1 MMRNQFGGRKLL
13 TLAMAAALALSATGC
28 GERENAGDRSS
39 AAGENQITT
48 SEESSVSEEVMEEDY
63 LSLPTNFLS
72 ETDMELADMWAGCDD
87 RALAAVMRKAEAGET
102 VTVACIGGSITQGT
116 IAGGKRDAEAG
127 EKKAYADR
135 FIDWWKERFPETQF
149 RFVNAGIGGT
159 DSYLGV
165 HRLER
170 DVLDSEP
177 DLVLVEFAV
186 NDGNNS
192 FYKKSY
198 DNLIYHLLTD
208 DAAPAVICLFMAQ
221 TSGVSAQTNEVLVG
235 YHYSVPMLSYANV
248 ISDMIETGRYTEK
261 ELSGD
266 GVHPSALGHAVTG
279 EILWNYLNGVYAVRD
294 TLGEP
299 DTEAVTEP
307 LTKAVYGNAAVLDG
321 SVITPE
327 EYGDFAEEKSCQQFP
342 NGWGCNGEGGIVFRA
357 TFSRLGILYLATVDG
372 KSGQFEVLIDGE
384 PVRTIDADFSGGWG
398 NAIKAEEVFAS
409 DTVNEHTVELRR
421 SENATGEIFHLLGLL
436 TSECIED

>member
-1 MMRNQFGGRKLL
+1 MKYRVWGKKLL
-13 TLAMAAALALSATGC
+13 TFGLTAVLTL
-28 GERENAGDRSS
+28 S
-39 AAGENQITT
+39 AAGCGGQDNTEKADNTADT
-48 SEESSVSEEVMEEDY
+48 GSAAVSEEGSISEEAPVEDA
-63 LSLPTNFLS
+63 LSLPTAFLS
-72 ETDMELADMWAGCDD
+72 DTDMELADMWADCDD
-87 RALAAVMRKAEAGET
+87 RALAAVMRKAEAGEK
-102 VTVACIGGSITQGT
+102 VTIACIGGSITQGT
-116 IAGGKRDAEAG
+116 IATGKRDTEVG
-127 EKKAYADR
+127 ERKAYADR
-135 FIDWWKERFPETQF
+135 FFDWWEQRFPETEFQ
-149 RFVNAGIGGT
+149 FVNAGIGGT

-198 DNLIYHLLTD
+198 DNLIYNLLTD

-221 TSGVSAQTNEVLVG
+221 TSGISAQTSEVLVG

-248 ISDMIETGRYTEK
+248 ISDMIKNGRYTEK

-279 EILWNYLNGVYAVRD
+279 EILWNYLNSVYEVRN
-294 TLGEP
+294 TIGEP
-299 DTEAVTEP
+299 DAGAVTEP

-327 EYGDFAEEKSCQQFP
+327 EYGDFAEENSCQQFP

-357 TFSRLGILYLATVDG
+357 SFSRLGILYLATIDG
-372 KSGQFEVLIDGE
+372 KSGQFEVLVDGE

-398 NAIKAEEVFAS
+398 NAIKADEVYAS
-409 DTVNEHTVELRR
+409 DTVSEHTVELRR

-436 TSECIED
+436 TSESITD

>member
-1 MMRNQFGGRKLL
+1 MRDRHWDRKLL
-13 TLAMAAALALSATGC
+13 ALALTAALALSATGC
-28 GERENAGDRSS
+28 GEQENTEKADNTADTGASVV
-39 AAGENQITT
+39 
-48 SEESSVSEEVMEEDY
+48 SEESGILEEAPAEDI
-63 LSLPTNFLS
+63 LSLPTAFLS
-72 ETDMELADMWAGCDD
+72 DTDMELADMWAGCDD
-87 RALAAVMRKAEAGET
+87 RALAAVMRKAEMGEK
-102 VTVACIGGSITQGT
+102 VTIACIGGSITQGT
-116 IAGGKRDAEAG
+116 IAGGKRDTEVG
-127 EKKAYADR
+127 ERKAYADR
-135 FIDWWKERFPETQF
+135 FFDWWEQRFPETEF

-198 DNLIYHLLTD
+198 DNLIYNLLTD

-221 TSGVSAQTNEVLVG
+221 TSGISAQTSEVLVG

-248 ISDMIETGRYTEK
+248 ISDMIETGRYTAK

-266 GVHPSALGHAVTG
+266 GVHPSVLGHAVTG
-279 EILWNYLNGVYAVRD
+279 EILWNYLNGVYEVRN

-299 DTEAVTEP
+299 DADAVTEP
-307 LTKAVYGNAAVLDG
+307 LTKAVYGRAAVLDS

-327 EYGDFAEEKSCQQFP
+327 EYGDFAEEKSSQQFP
-342 NGWGCNGEGGIVFRA
+342 NGWGCNGGGGIVFRA
-357 TFSRLGILYLATVDG
+357 SFSRLGILYLATTDG

-384 PVRTIDADFSGGWG
+384 PVRTIDADFTGGWG
-398 NAIKAEEVFAS
+398 NAIKADEVYAS
-409 DTVNEHTVELRR
+409 DTVGEHTVELRR
-421 SENATGEIFHLLGLL
+421 SENAMGDIFHLLGLL
-436 TSECIED
+436 TSESIKD

>member
-1 MMRNQFGGRKLL
+1 MKYQVWGKKLL
-13 TLAMAAALALSATGC
+13 AFGLTAVLTL
-28 GERENAGDRSS
+28 S
-39 AAGENQITT
+39 AAGCGGRENTEKADNT
-48 SEESSVSEEVMEEDY
+48 VDADSAAVSEEGSISEEAPVEDA
-63 LSLPTNFLS
+63 LSLPTAFLS
-72 ETDMELADMWAGCDD
+72 DTDMELADMWANCDD
-87 RALAAVMRKAEAGET
+87 RALAAVMRKAEAGEK
-102 VTVACIGGSITQGT
+102 VTIACIGGSITQGT
-116 IAGGKRDAEAG
+116 IATGKRDTEV
-127 EKKAYADR
+127 EERKAYADR
-135 FIDWWKERFPETQF
+135 FFDWWEERFPGTEFQ
-149 RFVNAGIGGT
+149 FVNAGIGGT

-170 DVLDSEP
+170 DVLESEP

-186 NDGNNS
+186 NDGNNN

-198 DNLIYHLLTD
+198 DNLLYNLLTN

-248 ISDMIETGRYTEK
+248 ISDMIKNGRYTEK

-279 EILWNYLNGVYAVRD
+279 EILWNYLNSVYEVRN
-294 TLGEP
+294 TIGEP
-299 DTEAVTEP
+299 DADAVTEP

-327 EYGDFAEEKSCQQFP
+327 EYGDFAEENSCQQFP

-357 TFSRLGILYLATVDG
+357 SFSRLGILYLATIDG
-372 KSGQFEVLIDGE
+372 KSGQFEVLVDGE

-398 NAIKAEEVFAS
+398 NAIKADEVYAS
-409 DTVNEHTVELRR
+409 DTVGEHTVELRR

-436 TSECIED
+436 TSESITD

>member
-1 MMRNQFGGRKLL
+1 M
-13 TLAMAAALALSATGC
+13 
-28 GERENAGDRSS
+28 
-39 AAGENQITT
+39 
-48 SEESSVSEEVMEEDY
+48 
-63 LSLPTNFLS
+63 
-72 ETDMELADMWAGCDD
+72 
-87 RALAAVMRKAEAGET
+87 
-102 VTVACIGGSITQGT
+102 
-116 IAGGKRDAEAG
+116 
-127 EKKAYADR
+127 
-135 FIDWWKERFPETQF
+135 
-149 RFVNAGIGGT
+149 NAGIGGT

-198 DNLIYHLLTD
+198 DNLIYNLLTD

-221 TSGVSAQTNEVLVG
+221 TSGISAQTNEVLVG

-248 ISDMIETGRYTEK
+248 ISDMIETGRYTAK

-279 EILWNYLNGVYAVRD
+279 EILWNYLNGVYEVRN
-294 TLGEP
+294 TLEEP
-299 DTEAVTEP
+299 DADAVTEP
-307 LTKAVYGNAAVLDG
+307 LTKAVYGKAAVLDS

-327 EYGDFAEEKSCQQFP
+327 EYGDFAEEKSSQQFP

-357 TFSRLGILYLATVDG
+357 SFSRLGILYLATTDG

-384 PVRTIDADFSGGWG
+384 PVRTIDADFTGGWG
-398 NAIKAEEVFAS
+398 NAIKADEVYAS
-409 DTVNEHTVELRR
+409 DTVGEHTVELRR
-421 SENATGEIFHLLGLL
+421 SENATGDIFHLLGLL
-436 TSECIED
+436 TSESITD

>member
-1 MMRNQFGGRKLL
+1 MKYRVWGKKLL
-13 TLAMAAALALSATGC
+13 AFGLTAVLALSAAGC
-28 GERENAGDRSS
+28 GGQENTEKADNTVDADS
-39 AAGENQITT
+39 AA
-48 SEESSVSEEVMEEDY
+48 VSEEGSISEEAPVEDA
-63 LSLPTNFLS
+63 LSLPTAFLS
-72 ETDMELADMWAGCDD
+72 DTDMELADMWANCDD
-87 RALAAVMRKAEAGET
+87 RALAAVMRKAEAGEK
-102 VTVACIGGSITQGT
+102 VTIACIGGSITQGT
-116 IAGGKRDAEAG
+116 IATGKRDTEV
-127 EKKAYADR
+127 EERKAYADR
-135 FIDWWKERFPETQF
+135 FFDWWEERFPGTEFQ
-149 RFVNAGIGGT
+149 FVNAGIGGT

-170 DVLDSEP
+170 DVLESEP

-186 NDGNNS
+186 NDGNNN

-198 DNLIYHLLTD
+198 DNLLYNLLTD

-248 ISDMIETGRYTEK
+248 ISDMIKNGRYTEK
-261 ELSGD
+261 EFSGD

-279 EILWNYLNGVYAVRD
+279 EILWNYLNSVYEVRN
-294 TLGEP
+294 TIGEP
-299 DTEAVTEP
+299 DADAVTEP

-327 EYGDFAEEKSCQQFP
+327 EYGDFAEENSCQQFP

-357 TFSRLGILYLATVDG
+357 SFSRLGILYLATIDG
-372 KSGQFEVLIDGE
+372 KSGQFEVLVDGE

-398 NAIKAEEVFAS
+398 NAIKADEVYAS
-409 DTVNEHTVELRR
+409 DAVSEHTVELRR

-436 TSECIED
+436 TSESITD

>member
-1 MMRNQFGGRKLL
+1 MRDRHWDRKLL
-13 TLAMAAALALSATGC
+13 ALALTAALALSATGW
-28 GERENAGDRSS
+28 GEQENTEKADNTADTGASVV
-39 AAGENQITT
+39 
-48 SEESSVSEEVMEEDY
+48 SEESGILEEAPAEDI
-63 LSLPTNFLS
+63 LSLPTAFLS
-72 ETDMELADMWAGCDD
+72 DTDMELADMWAGCDD
-87 RALAAVMRKAEAGET
+87 RALAAVMRKAEMGEK
-102 VTVACIGGSITQGT
+102 VTIACIGGSITQGT
-116 IAGGKRDAEAG
+116 IAGGKRDTEVG
-127 EKKAYADR
+127 ERKAYADR
-135 FIDWWKERFPETQF
+135 FFDWWEQRFPETEF

-198 DNLIYHLLTD
+198 DNLIYNLLTD

-221 TSGVSAQTNEVLVG
+221 TSGISAQTSEVLVG

-248 ISDMIETGRYTEK
+248 ISDMIETGRYTAK

-279 EILWNYLNGVYAVRD
+279 EILWNYLNGVYEVRN
-294 TLGEP
+294 TRGEP
-299 DTEAVTEP
+299 DADAVTEP
-307 LTKAVYGNAAVLDG
+307 LTKAVYGRAAVLDS

-327 EYGDFAEEKSCQQFP
+327 EYGDFAEEKSSQQFP
-342 NGWGCNGEGGIVFRA
+342 NGWGCNGGGGIVFRA
-357 TFSRLGILYLATVDG
+357 SFSRLGILYLATTDG

-384 PVRTIDADFSGGWG
+384 PVRTIDADFTGGWG
-398 NAIKAEEVFAS
+398 NAIKADEVYAS
-409 DTVNEHTVELRR
+409 DTVGEHTVELRR
-421 SENATGEIFHLLGLL
+421 SENAMGDIFHLLGLL
-436 TSECIED
+436 TSESIKD